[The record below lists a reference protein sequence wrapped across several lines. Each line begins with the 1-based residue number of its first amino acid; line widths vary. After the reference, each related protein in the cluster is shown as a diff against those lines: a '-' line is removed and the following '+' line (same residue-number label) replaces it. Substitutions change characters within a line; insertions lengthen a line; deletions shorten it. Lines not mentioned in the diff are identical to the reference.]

1 VKGCRPACEPWPVF
15 HRANHRRPHP
25 PPPCSSFAK
34 DLDCS
39 PVASRQVEKPCC
51 HRSTAATS
59 SCSCLSDRGMP
70 VRTDTSETLTQY
82 DTKAAIH
89 TASYKKNNTSAT
101 WHSCCLLNRWQFPLS
116 PPTRTKPTQAR
127 TKQSPLFDTHLE
139 TSMLPSS
146 SDAQA
151 RRFHHRPA
159 RSPFLLP
166 PSFPNQGN
174 LPPSTD
180 CTPRLGR
187 IASSDHAPWCM
198 PRRAERTTPT
208 DVYLPYSHLSR
219 QSLLTGESLEL
230 FMHLRP

>member
-1 VKGCRPACEPWPVF
+1 MTQRHQYICTATRIP
-15 HRANHRRPHP
+15 
-25 PPPCSSFAK
+25 
-34 DLDCS
+34 DTT
-39 PVASRQVEKPCC
+39 RQ
-51 HRSTAATS
+51 RGTAAA
-59 SCSCLSDRGMP
+59 LM
-70 VRTDTSETLTQY
+70 
-82 DTKAAIH
+82 
-89 TASYKKNNTSAT
+89 
-101 WHSCCLLNRWQFPLS
+101 NRWQFPLS
-116 PPTRTKPTQAR
+116 PPARTKPTQAR
-127 TKQSPLFDTHLE
+127 TKQSPLFDIHLE

-166 PSFPNQGN
+166 PTFPNQGN

-208 DVYLPYSHLSR
+208 DVYLPYSHSPR
-219 QSLLTGESLEL
+219 QSILTGESLEL